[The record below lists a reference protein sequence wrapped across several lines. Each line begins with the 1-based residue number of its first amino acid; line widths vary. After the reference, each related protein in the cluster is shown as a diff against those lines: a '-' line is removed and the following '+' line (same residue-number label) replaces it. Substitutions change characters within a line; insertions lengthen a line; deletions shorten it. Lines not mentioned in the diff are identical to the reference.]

1 MASHKKRWWWL
12 GVLLLIVLAKF
23 LIGKLLVYSWLS
35 KYITLDQIK
44 VHSIAFKGFV
54 DTHYVASVFIYAGIY
69 ALTIAV
75 GIPGV
80 APLSL
85 LGGFLFGVLLGTIYG
100 ALGATIG
107 SLVAFCIVR
116 YVLRNWVQQR
126 YGHQFSRFNAQMR
139 KYGANYLLMVHY
151 ASVIPFFFINSLA
164 ALSDVHFWTFIWTTV
179 VGFIPLALIYSYAGR
194 ELSTVESIKDIL
206 SPSLMAIFGLLILLA
221 FLPILIKHFKGEEVQ
236 L

>member
-1 MASHKKRWWWL
+1 MSSYKKRWWWL
-12 GVLLLIVLAKF
+12 GVLLFVVLAKF
-23 LIGKLLVYSWLS
+23 LIGKLIVYSWLS
-35 KYITLDQIK
+35 KYVTLEQIK
-44 VHSIAFKGFV
+44 AHSLAFKSFV
-54 DTHYVASVFIYAGIY
+54 DVHYGWSILIYSGIY
-69 ALTIAV
+69 ALTIAI

-100 ALGATIG
+100 AIGATIG

-116 YVLRNWVQQR
+116 YILRDWVHRR
-126 YGHQFSRFNAQMR
+126 YGHQLKRFNAQMR

-164 ALSDVHFWTFIWTTV
+164 ALADINFWTFTWTTV
-179 VGFIPLALIYSYAGR
+179 AGFIPLALIYSYAGR
-194 ELSTVESIKDIL
+194 ELGTIQSIKDIL
-206 SPSLMAIFGLLILLA
+206 SPPLMAAFGLLIFLA
-221 FLPILIKHFKGEEVQ
+221 FLPILIKHFKGEETQ